1 MAALDNPV
9 DRSKVKICVG
19 TVSGPKGLDGSLRI
33 RSYTTQPE
41 DITSYGPVSD
51 KTEKNHY
58 DIHILQSTKK
68 GLVVKISGIEDR
80 DAAEAIKGLDLYVSR
95 GSLPELDEGEF
106 YFSDLIG
113 LDAVNLN
120 GSLIGKVKSVDNFG
134 AGNVMELEMRDGN
147 FRSLPFSLDV
157 VPVVDIA
164 GGRVVV
170 KPPTELDIEDAADVM
185 ETG

>member
-1 MAALDNPV
+1 MAASDNSV
-9 DRSKVKICVG
+9 DRSKVKVCVG

-41 DITSYGPVSD
+41 DIISYGPVSD
-51 KTEKNHY
+51 RTGENQY
-58 DIHILQSTKK
+58 DIDILQSTKK
-68 GLVVKISGIEDR
+68 GLVVKIGGIEDR

-134 AGNVMELEMRDGN
+134 AGNVMELEMQDGN
-147 FRSLPFSLDV
+147 YLSLPFSLDV
-157 VPVVDIA
+157 VPVVDIP

-170 KPPTELDIEDAADVM
+170 NLPNQSDTEDTIEAM
-185 ETG
+185 EPS

>member
-1 MAALDNPV
+1 MAASDNPV
-9 DRSKVKICVG
+9 DLSKVKVCVG

-51 KTEKNHY
+51 KTGENLY

-95 GSLPELDEGEF
+95 GLLPE
-106 YFSDLIG
+106 LIG

-134 AGNVMELEMRDGN
+134 EGNVMVLEMRDGN

-170 KPPTELDIEDAADVM
+170 KQPTELDIEDAVDAM